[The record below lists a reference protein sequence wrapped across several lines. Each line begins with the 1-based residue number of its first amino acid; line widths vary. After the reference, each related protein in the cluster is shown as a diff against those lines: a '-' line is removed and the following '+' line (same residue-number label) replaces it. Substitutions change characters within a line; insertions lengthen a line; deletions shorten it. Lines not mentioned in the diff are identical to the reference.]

1 MRRVFHRASLVC
13 AGLLSFAAASSA
25 QTAEEIVAK
34 NLEAKGGVQLL
45 RDTQSVRVTG
55 TITTQGG
62 KHSTVSMSKRPN
74 MFRHEMTVPDNKIV
88 QGYDGTTPW
97 VANKVMAAQVVPPG
111 PQADA
116 IKQRGGEFDSPFL
129 DWQQKGHAIEYKGP
143 VSDGGKDYHRL
154 VFLRKDGPPTE
165 YYIDPATWLEAK
177 IVVEDPASKSKME
190 TRFTD
195 YRGVDGRM
203 VPFVVTNLLNGKQIA
218 QIRFERIEFNVP
230 LDDALFR
237 IPK

>member
-1 MRRVFHRASLVC
+1 MRWLFPRLSLVC
-13 AGLLSFAAASSA
+13 AGLLSFAAVSSA

-45 RDTQSVRVTG
+45 RDTHSVRVTG
-55 TITTQGG
+55 TITGPGG

-74 MFRHEMTVPDNKIV
+74 LFRHEMTVADNKIV
-88 QGYDGTTPW
+88 QGFDGTTPW
-97 VANKVMAAQVVPPG
+97 IANRGMAPQVVPPG
-111 PQADA
+111 PQAEA

-129 DWQQKGHAIEYKGP
+129 DWQQKGHTIEYKGR
-143 VSDGGKDYHRL
+143 VADGGKDYHRL
-154 VFLRKDGPPTE
+154 VFVRKEAPPTD
-165 YYIDPATWLEAK
+165 YYIDPTTWLEAK
-177 IVVEDPASKSKME
+177 IVVEDPASKGKME

-195 YRGVDGRM
+195 YRNVDGRM
-203 VPFVVTNLLNGKQIA
+203 VPFVVTNLLNGTQVA